1 MVCVVSVQVL
11 TMTVLNLSFAASGFL
26 GIYHLGA
33 VEAFLRHGGRL
44 LGSLGACAGASS
56 GALVA
61 ALMIT
66 APDKLEVEFT
76 SSFRTQREEEF
87 GQERE
92 RGQQSEAGGT
102 LRASEQNT
110 HFNVIECFRGT
121 VVLSPLL
128 PIPLCS

>member
-87 GQERE
+87 GQ
-92 RGQQSEAGGT
+92 QSEAGGT

-110 HFNVIECFRGT
+110 HFNVIECFRVT